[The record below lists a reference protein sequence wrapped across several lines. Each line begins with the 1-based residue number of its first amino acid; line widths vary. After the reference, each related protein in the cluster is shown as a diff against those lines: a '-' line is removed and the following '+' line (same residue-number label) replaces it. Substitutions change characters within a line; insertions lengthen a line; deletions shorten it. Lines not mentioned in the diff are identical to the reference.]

1 MLAPSTHDR
10 LIARLKEGKSFLVSS
25 HVRLD
30 GDGLGSALA
39 MDSLLRQLG
48 KSSQVFLPGA
58 VPVVYQFL
66 PGVERTM
73 SLEDTPT
80 AKVPAGVDTFIAV
93 DVADTT
99 RLGGVME
106 LLPVGVV
113 TASIDHHR
121 SGTLKAD
128 IECDDPDASST
139 GELVYDL
146 IKRGGFEFTPDIAT
160 NIFAAIMSDTQ
171 RFSLPN
177 TDAKCLAVAAEM
189 VERGANPGDLG
200 DQLYRSWQHGQLAL
214 WAEVA
219 SRIRVDDSGKLAWTS
234 MTLEM
239 LGRYKV
245 SSDDTQDFADIPRM
259 LAGVEVGVLFREF
272 ERGVRVSLRSNRIPI
287 LSVAEIFKGGGH
299 QLACGCE
306 LATNLAEAQQQVL
319 AAVREALKKIVGS
332 QAEDR

>member
-1 MLAPSTHDR
+1 MIDLGTYDR
-10 LIARLKEGKSFLVSS
+10 LIARLKEGKSFLISS

-39 MDSLLRQLG
+39 MDSLVRQIG
-48 KSSQVFLPGA
+48 RKSMVLLPGA

-66 PGVERTM
+66 PGVERVAT
-73 SLEDTPT
+73 LDDVPTP
-80 AKVPAGVDTFIAV
+80 KVPADVDTFIAL

-99 RLGGVME
+99 RLGGVPK
-106 LLPVGVV
+106 LLPLGVF
-113 TASIDHHR
+113 TASVAHHH

-128 IECDDPDASST
+128 VECDDPDAAST

-146 IKRGGFEFTPDIAT
+146 IKRGGFDITPDIAT

-177 TDAKCLAVAAEM
+177 TDAKCLTVAGEM

-200 DQLYRSWQHGQLAL
+200 DRLYRSWQHGSLAL

-219 SRIRVDDSGKLAWTS
+219 SRIRLDPSGKLAWTS

-245 SSDDTQDFADIPRM
+245 HADDTQDFADIPRM

-272 ERGVRVSLRSNRIPI
+272 EKGVRVSLRSNRIPI
-287 LSVAEIFKGGGH
+287 LSVAEQFKGGGH

-306 LATNLAEAQQQVL
+306 LSSNLADSQVQVL
-319 AAVREALKKIVGS
+319 AAVREALAKSGPP
-332 QAEDR
+332 AEKR